1 MPIMKSSTR
10 TLKRFGQH
18 WLRDPQI
25 LDRIVAA
32 AELERAEVVLEIGPG
47 QGSLTARLL
56 KSNPVV
62 AVEIDRRLIAELHQQ
77 FDPEPGFRLIEGDVL
92 ALPLPE
98 DATAVVANI
107 PYNISGPILAK
118 LCGEVSAPLTQFRSI
133 VLLLQKELA
142 ERICASE
149 GNRTYGAL
157 SVRLQYLA
165 RCELLFAVSR
175 HAFSP
180 PPDVESAVIRL
191 TPRPYPQQADSIAHF
206 EQLLIR
212 AFATRRKMLRNCLKG
227 WVEPEVLQSAFTA
240 LQLRLDARAE
250 DLSVEQFVRLS
261 NGLSAASGPT
271 ASTLQQ

>member
-1 MPIMKSSTR
+1 MKSSTR

-32 AELERAEVVLEIGPG
+32 AELEREEIVLEIGPG

-62 AVEIDRRLIAELHQQ
+62 AVEIDRRLIADLHQQ
-77 FDPEPGFRLIEGDVL
+77 FDSDPRFRLIEGDVL

-118 LCGEVSAPLTQFRSI
+118 LCGEISAPLTQFRSI

-142 ERICASE
+142 ERICAPE
-149 GNRTYGAL
+149 GSRTYGAL

-165 RCELLFAVSR
+165 RCELLFTVSR

-191 TPRPYPQQADSIAHF
+191 TPRPYPQQADSITHF

-227 WVEPEVLQSAFTA
+227 WVAPEVLQSTFTS

-261 NGLSAASGPT
+261 NGLSVASGPA